1 MNLGASVVVDN
12 RLFYFGG
19 LIDYNVN
26 DEFYYHGF
34 ERKMEVMIVGCCIR
48 SLKCP
53 RLFQVYVMNPSLSL
67 GWEKVGIK
75 LEGKYAAINHV
86 IYFNF

>member
-34 ERKMEVMIVGCCIR
+34 ERKMEVMIV
-48 SLKCP
+48 
-53 RLFQVYVMNPSLSL
+53 V
-67 GWEKVGIK
+67 
-75 LEGKYAAINHV
+75 
-86 IYFNF
+86 